1 MTAWTFPLVQ
11 LFKKDPD
18 SEQLTIYPC
27 FLNLSALSTSSK
39 FMAILLKNQGQTVT
53 DSRNLGSNL
62 TLSGCM
68 KQLLDWFKSLLASFL
83 FTSTGQ

>member
-1 MTAWTFPLVQ
+1 MIAWTFPLVQ

-39 FMAILLKNQGQTVT
+39 FMAILLKIK
-53 DSRNLGSNL
+53 D
-62 TLSGCM
+62 
-68 KQLLDWFKSLLASFL
+68 KLLLILE
-83 FTSTGQ
+83 T

>member
-1 MTAWTFPLVQ
+1 MIAWTFPSVQ

-27 FLNLSALSTSSK
+27 FLNLFALSTSSK

-68 KQLLDWFKSLLASFL
+68 KRLLDCSKSFLASFL
-83 FTSTGQ
+83 CTSTGQ